1 MESLM
6 ERDPYDDMGPDPTLD
21 LSDLEPVEVASDYRL
36 EISVPLTPEQLDA
49 LADLVQEQ
57 GKTHGEVIRELLDEA
72 LAARRDTVNRGLG
85 KTSG

>member
-6 ERDPYDDMGPDPTLD
+6 ERDPYDDMGPESTREFVD
-21 LSDLEPVEVASDYRL
+21 LGPVEVAPDYRL

-72 LAARRDTVNRGLG
+72 LAARRAR
-85 KTSG
+85 